1 MSNELSS
8 IAMTVTSTFTAV
20 KLTLTLKEEKDVQ
33 QKFKYI
39 RGYVIP
45 SEMNITLTKAETES
59 SVKF

>member
-20 KLTLTLKEEKDVQ
+20 KLTLTLKEEKDVH